1 MRFLEYVLMGGLEKG
16 VVPTDAET
24 WAGPARA
31 GGSIV
36 GGIDLTATG
45 RTAPGDK

>member
-1 MRFLEYVLMGGLEKG
+1 MMGGLEKG

-24 WAGPARA
+24 VETWAGPARA
-31 GGSIV
+31 GGPIV

-45 RTAPGDK
+45 RTTPGDK